1 MLRKNRRLFIICSI
15 ILAVID
21 CTALAEL
28 PDNSKQKTAEI
39 AIDANKSIGVV
50 NKDIFGGSLPRLSRE
65 QWMVALDTRNTNL
78 LNVLN
83 ELKPPVITIDNTQL
97 GMPFYPESTG
107 LPPKRIGVISML
119 QKMNVRENELGRRL
133 FDVVV
138 NSPSYRTNQP
148 PQTNY
153 DDILGL
159 FERLELR
166 PKIAIRVPII
176 FSDVQKEWEKLR
188 INIDPSTGANLVHY
202 LNDPPTTEFGR
213 LRASNGHSEP
223 YTVKRFVLGNEFWS
237 AYNNKYIDIPQIA
250 AQVTAFAKA
259 MKAADASIE
268 LGINLVNDSFPHKF
282 IKGNASDSRLLKYND
297 LILERVNQDIDF
309 VTYHV
314 YGGLGA
320 ASSSPLNKDQWKHV
334 LAQNYFKEKYNSAE
348 MHGIIAHKFNS
359 NLSIAVDEYNGPP
372 MSLGGA
378 LYNAEF
384 IMYMLENNYA
394 YAGQW
399 SLGMTEPENEFG
411 IVRMTEAAG
420 SEKIIKRPNFY
431 VLKLFTNYWGD
442 KLLESKVTSP
452 GFDVKPISWF
462 EYYDW
467 PEELNVPS
475 LKVLSSRKVDKLY
488 IMVVNRN
495 LDSDIIANINI
506 NNFNP
511 GLGAMSYTIIGPSID
526 STNEDNSDNVRMVSN
541 SIDIPSGSFKH
552 VFSKHSVS
560 LIMIPLKL

>member
-1 MLRKNRRLFIICSI
+1 MLRTNRRLSIICSI
-15 ILAVID
+15 ILAFIN

-39 AIDANKSIGVV
+39 TIDANKFIGVV
-50 NKDIFGGSLPRLSRE
+50 NKDIFGVSLPRLSRE
-65 QWMVALDTRNTNL
+65 PWKAALDTRNINL

-83 ELKPPVITIDNTQL
+83 ELKPTFVTVDNTQL

-107 LPPKRIGVISML
+107 LPSKRIGVISML
-119 QKMNVRENELGRRL
+119 KKMKVPEDALGRRL
-133 FDVVV
+133 FDVAV
-138 NSPSYRTNQP
+138 NSPSYRANKP

-159 FERLELR
+159 FERLELK

-176 FSDVQKEWEKLR
+176 FSDVQKEWEKLK

-202 LNDPPTTEFGR
+202 LNDPPTTELGR
-213 LRASNGHSEP
+213 LRASNGHSKP
-223 YTVKRFVLGNEFWS
+223 YAIKRFVLGNEFWS
-237 AYNNKYIDIPQIA
+237 AYNSKYIDIPQVA

-268 LGINLVNDSFPHKF
+268 LGINLVNDSFPPGFLKKNV
-282 IKGNASDSRLLKYND
+282 IDSRLLKYNN
-297 LILERVNQDIDF
+297 LILEHVSQDIDF

-320 ASSSPLNKDQWKHV
+320 ASSSTLNKDQWKHV
-334 LAQNYFKEKYNSAE
+334 LAQNYFKEKYNSAQ
-348 MHGIIAHKFNS
+348 MQKIIAHKFNS

-378 LYNAEF
+378 LYNAEY
-384 IMYMLENNYA
+384 IMYMLENNYS

-399 SLGMTEPENEFG
+399 SLGITEPENAFG
-411 IVRMTEAAG
+411 IVKMTEEAG
-420 SEKIIKRPNFY
+420 SKKIIKRPSFY
-431 VLKLFTNYWGD
+431 VLKFFTNYWGD

-452 GFDVKPISWF
+452 SFDVKPISWF

-475 LKVLSSRKVDKLY
+475 LKVLSSRNVDKLY
-488 IMVVNRN
+488 IMVANKD
-495 LDSDIIANINI
+495 LDNDIIANINI
-506 NNFNP
+506 NNFNH
-511 GLGAMSYTIIGPSID
+511 GFRMMSYTIIGPSID
-526 STNEDNSDNVRMVSN
+526 ATNEDNPDNVRIVSD
-541 SIDIPSGSFKH
+541 SIDITSGPFEQ

-560 LIMIPLKL
+560 LLIIPLKL